1 MKCGSSVSNYNYCE
15 WFYITQLWLCW
26 TALLYSCRYLSILN
40 SPPFKKDLFM
50 YFRLFVAMHGL
61 SVVVARG
68 GRSSPLWCTGFSL
81 RWLLLLWSA
90 GSRVCGLS
98 SCGPR
103 ARAQVQQLWCTGLV
117 ALRHAGSSRIRDRT
131 RVSSIGRW
139 ILYH

>member
-26 TALLYSCRYLSILN
+26 TALLYSYRYLSILN

-68 GRSSPLWCTGFSL
+68 A
-81 RWLLLLWSA
+81 LLSI
-90 GSRVCGLS
+90 VVHGL
-98 SCGPR
+98 
-103 ARAQVQQLWCTGLV
+103 LV
-117 ALRHAGSSRIRDRT
+117 AVASLAVERR
-131 RVSSIGRW
+131 
-139 ILYH
+139 L